1 MLRYIAQN
9 PEIQE
14 QLITEL
20 DSEFQS
26 SDVVLEDVTNI
37 QFLTACFYETL
48 RLTSSAIVPH
58 MTNKDTSVGGNIFL
72 TSCLGRQLRHTL
84 LTLIPLA
91 AKHREEMYYFFIIAK
106 NIRTSQ
112 LV

>member
-1 MLRYIAQN
+1 MTFSNIYYYSRMLRYIAQN

-58 MTNKDTSVGGNIFL
+58 MTNKDTSVGGNI
-72 TSCLGRQLRHTL
+72 L
-84 LTLIPLA
+84 L
-91 AKHREEMYYFFIIAK
+91 
-106 NIRTSQ
+106 
-112 LV
+112 